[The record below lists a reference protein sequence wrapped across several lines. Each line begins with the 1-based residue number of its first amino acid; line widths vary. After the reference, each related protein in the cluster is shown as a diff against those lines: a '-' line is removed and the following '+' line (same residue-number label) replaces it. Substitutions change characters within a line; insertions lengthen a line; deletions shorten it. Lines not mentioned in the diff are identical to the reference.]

1 MSWQCR
7 NFSKQ
12 KQIESKA
19 FSLKKQKKLSL
30 HRKRVQK
37 VAGIYI
43 HIPFCKRRCNYCA
56 FYSSTLYN
64 MQEKYVDALCREI
77 VERKEYLNEET
88 IETIYFGGGTPSTL
102 TIAQLQKICST
113 VYATYRI
120 SENPEV
126 TIECNPD
133 DLTEEFLSVLRTMP
147 FNRISMGIQS
157 FNDIQLKR
165 LGRRHNA
172 EKARQAVNNARKAG
186 FSNISIDL
194 MFALPG
200 STAEEWQNDLESAIE
215 LKPDHI
221 SAYNLMYEEGTPLY
235 HALQRGDFRELSEEE
250 NVKQFEMLIENIK
263 EAGYRH
269 YEISNF
275 AMPGKE
281 SRHNSS
287 YWNDTP
293 YLGCGAAAHSYNGTS
308 RQWNIADIKE
318 YIKGIENGEHNCEI
332 EHLSEEERYNDT
344 ILTRLR
350 TADGIPLEWMKER
363 FSARLNAYMLRAAGK
378 EIALG
383 NLKEENGHLSLTEKG
398 IFISDAVIRELI
410 YV

>member
-1 MSWQCR
+1 
-7 NFSKQ
+7 
-12 KQIESKA
+12 
-19 FSLKKQKKLSL
+19 
-30 HRKRVQK
+30 
-37 VAGIYI
+37 
-43 HIPFCKRRCNYCA
+43 
-56 FYSSTLYN
+56 

-102 TIAQLQKICST
+102 TIAQLQRICST

-133 DLTEEFLSVLRTMP
+133 DLTEKFLSVLRTMP

-235 HALQRGDFRELSEEE
+235 RALQRGDFRELSEEE

-263 EAGYRH
+263 KAGYRH

-318 YIKGIENGEHNCEI
+318 YIKGIEDGEHNCEI

>member
-1 MSWQCR
+1 M
-7 NFSKQ
+7 
-12 KQIESKA
+12 
-19 FSLKKQKKLSL
+19 
-30 HRKRVQK
+30 
-37 VAGIYI
+37 AGIYI
-43 HIPFCKRRCNYCA
+43 HIPFCKQRCRYCA

-64 MQEKYVDALCREI
+64 IKEEYANAVCKELAM
-77 VERKEYLNEET
+77 RKSYAGKDT

-102 TIAQLQKICST
+102 PTALLQNICNAIYAYYT
-113 VYATYRI
+113 VSDNAEI
-120 SENPEV
+120 

-133 DLTEEFLSVLRTMP
+133 DLTPEFLTELKQLP

-157 FNDIQLKR
+157 FDNEQLKR
-165 LGRRHNA
+165 LGRRHDA
-172 EKARQAVNNARKAG
+172 EKAREAVDNARAAG
-186 FSNISIDL
+186 YNNISIDL

-200 STAEEWQNDLESAIE
+200 STKESWQHDLENAIA
-215 LKPDHI
+215 LKPDHL

-235 HALQRGDFRELSEEE
+235 HALERGEFAELSEEE
-250 NVKQFEMLIENIK
+250 NVEQFRMLIETMK
-263 EAGYRH
+263 DAGYRH

-293 YLGCGAAAHSYNGTS
+293 YIGCGAAAHSYNGIS
-308 RQWNIADIKE
+308 REWNIANVKE
-318 YIKGIENGEHNCEI
+318 YIKGIESGERNYEI
-332 EHLSEEERYNDT
+332 EHLTEEERYNDT

-350 TADGIPLEWMKER
+350 TADGIPLAWMKEK
-363 FSARLNAYMLRAAGK
+363 FSDRLNRYMLLAAEK
-378 EIALG
+378 QIEYG
-383 NLKEENGHLSLTEKG
+383 NLKKVNGSLSLTEKG